1 MQKVRTAKDKWRLM
15 HQYYVYTGFYK
26 FLLDG
31 VKKASIPILLFIG
44 VLVIINFSDISIN
57 ELLVILTENY
67 SDFKI
72 FSFFLLSESILMG
85 IIPPDIFIAWTK
97 NTPSPLLYMF
107 ILSSISYLGGIICY
121 ILGKA
126 LLLRPSVKDY
136 IEVKMLKHIVNM
148 RKWGG
153 LLIAA
158 GAILPIPYAIVSFVA
173 GMIKFDFKNYLL
185 FGLLRYVRFIVYG
198 FIIYQIL

>member
-1 MQKVRTAKDKWRLM
+1 M

-31 VKKASIPILLFIG
+31 VKKALIPILLFIG
-44 VLVIINFSDISIN
+44 VLVIINFSVISIN
-57 ELLVILTENY
+57 KLLVILTENY

-97 NTPSPLLYMF
+97 NTPSPLLYML